1 MKAYGRKFYKRSL
14 RLMLIF
20 ITCSCLNINDSYGKE
35 KIPLIVITDLY
46 HPHQDPGDNF
56 ELINAYAMPEFDLKA
71 VILDC
76 YHPFRNKIA
85 KNVSKGLWEDP
96 NGPREPGMICVQQL
110 NYIFGR
116 EIPCGVGPFEQMQQK
131 NDRMD
136 DLSDFF
142 NQGINLLKTTLEQSE
157 KRVTIASFGSSRV
170 LAVAFNRFPA
180 LMKRKIEMIHLSAG
194 TGGNDPE
201 YLEWNVALDT
211 LAFVSLMES
220 GLPITLYPCAAATKG
235 VAEGGLSNAFKGAKD
250 NTYYQLDDLSF
261 VEKMHPK
268 LRQYVHFVFTR
279 STDADFL
286 GYLDRVDLPG
296 SVALPQYQHVWETAL
311 WMNIA
316 GRRLVQN
323 PQGEVTIKSENE
335 IETTDLVFGEGVLK
349 CDIRVLPSGIFSYR
363 ENIKGLFYIYHRDN
377 PARYQE
383 LMNQALPV
391 FYTSF
396 LR

>member
-1 MKAYGRKFYKRSL
+1 MKECARKFYKTSL
-14 RLMLIF
+14 NFILIF
-20 ITCSCLNINDSYGKE
+20 VACSWLNINDFYGTE

-56 ELINAYAMPEFDLKA
+56 ELINAYAIPELDLKA

-76 YHPFRNKIA
+76 YNPFRSKIA
-85 KNVSKGLWEDP
+85 KNVNKGLWEDP

-116 EIPCGVGPFEQMQQK
+116 NIPFGVGPFEQMKQK
-131 NDRMD
+131 NDRME

-142 NQGINLLKTTLEQSE
+142 NQGINLLKTTLEQSD
-157 KRVTIASFGSSRV
+157 KKVTIASFGSSRV
-170 LAVAFNRFPA
+170 LVVAFNRFPA

-194 TGGNDPE
+194 TGGNDPD

-220 GLPITLYPCAAATKG
+220 GLPIAIYPCAAATKG
-235 VAEGGLSNAFKGAKD
+235 AVEGGLSNAFKGAND
-250 NTYYQLDDLSF
+250 NTYYKLNDLSF

-268 LRQYVHFVFTR
+268 LRQYIHFLFTR
-279 STDADFL
+279 STNADFL
-286 GYLDRVDLPG
+286 GYLDRVNTPG
-296 SVALPQYQHVWETAL
+296 SVTLPRYQHGWETAL

-316 GRRLVQN
+316 GRRLVQSPSGN
-323 PQGEVTIKSENE
+323 VTLKPEND
-335 IETTDLVFGEGVLK
+335 IEKEDFVFGEGLSK

-377 PARYQE
+377 PARYQD
-383 LMNQALPV
+383 LMNQALPS